1 MNTKDTYQRF
11 MHMPVLY
18 HLSVIIV
25 LFVVLIQLILY
36 FLNVYTRHN
45 QSVIVPD
52 IKGLQ
57 IEEATVFIRNSGLR
71 YQIVDSV
78 YSKGVLPGAIVEVSP
93 GVGSKV
99 KNRRIISITLNAK
112 GEQRAEIPDVA
123 DLSYRQAYAILQ
135 ARGFTLIE
143 TKYVPGRYR
152 NLAVQVELNGRK
164 LNPGELT
171 PVSSM
176 LILNVSDGME
186 SARTGDTENVFRE
199 TDD

>member
-1 MNTKDTYQRF
+1 M
-11 MHMPVLY
+11 
-18 HLSVIIV
+18 
-25 LFVVLIQLILY
+25 
-36 FLNVYTRHN
+36 
-45 QSVIVPD
+45 
-52 IKGLQ
+52 
-57 IEEATVFIRNSGLR
+57 R